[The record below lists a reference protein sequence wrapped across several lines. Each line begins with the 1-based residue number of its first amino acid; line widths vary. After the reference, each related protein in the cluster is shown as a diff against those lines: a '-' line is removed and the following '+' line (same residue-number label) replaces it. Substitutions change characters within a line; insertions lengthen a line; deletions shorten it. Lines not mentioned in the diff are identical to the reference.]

1 QAMSTMDKRHPS
13 NRSASSTS
21 NGNCASPF
29 SLNFS
34 ASSGQAVAPSP
45 SGFASVV
52 TASDVVDE
60 MQSLPLDQ
68 VPAAVKL
75 LRRAFRQPQLK
86 LIEDPS
92 TLRQLI
98 RLVHCQP
105 VVSLNAME
113 DVARLTAQEAR
124 NRLLLNLARQPLV
137 NYKRSTDFLDLMCCE
152 YRGLCEMAV
161 SQAPV
166 ASKLESEHLSAMGLT
181 WRLVCE
187 HSYECII
194 YSHENIRSLQKI
206 LLDKLR
212 PPPDRPDT
220 EIEPLRCL
228 LILDGEMRRV
238 RCKWEEAQPALARW
252 REANKPSSEIPWP
265 PDSCVTTP
273 EDLALGS
280 ASGPFV
286 TCERCSQTVCTC
298 PNCTMSHYITC
309 GVLAPRPTLDGSS
322 TSLPYNDDDEEF
334 EEKFMAIAD
343 GGAKEKS
350 PASKCEHCGH
360 HRGNKSQHQ
369 HHHASQAAQTCTQ
382 TAPANTGGGG
392 ASSSAV
398 AATAPVS
405 AGYHANRDRLRQ
417 KLKEKRKQQQPK
429 QQSQQ
434 HQQQQQSSSNDIDEL
449 VRFIEG
455 QAAAAAAN
463 NGANSNCN
471 GQQAK
476 GKRQSPAAAA
486 GAAGSNKT
494 SPSRSTK
501 CKPESAAASGAG
513 VSTRVAGV
521 DRGEW
526 FRNRVFLRNRISAF
540 LFLT

>member
-1 QAMSTMDKRHPS
+1 
-13 NRSASSTS
+13 SASSTS

-52 TASDVVDE
+52 TASDVADE

-152 YRGLCEMAV
+152 YRGLC
-161 SQAPV
+161 
-166 ASKLESEHLSAMGLT
+166 GNG
-181 WRLVCE
+181 RR
-187 HSYECII
+187 
-194 YSHENIRSLQKI
+194 IRK
-206 LLDKLR
+206 
-212 PPPDRPDT
+212 
-220 EIEPLRCL
+220 IEPLRCL

-252 REANKPSSEIPWP
+252 REAQQAIQRDSLAPE
-265 PDSCVTTP
+265 SCVTTP

-298 PNCTMSHYITC
+298 PNCKMSHYITC

-350 PASKCEHCGH
+350 AIAGNAQRQKSASNGSSNGATGASDDSDVVSDDFSSDREFDHDDNELDPVVEQFKSFVLNSPAPTSQRQRVSCLDMQSLVQQMASS
-360 HRGNKSQHQ
+360 RGNYQ
-369 HHHASQAAQTCTQ
+369 
-382 TAPANTGGGG
+382 
-392 ASSSAV
+392 
-398 AATAPVS
+398 
-405 AGYHANRDRLRQ
+405 
-417 KLKEKRKQQQPK
+417 
-429 QQSQQ
+429 
-434 HQQQQQSSSNDIDEL
+434 
-449 VRFIEG
+449 
-455 QAAAAAAN
+455 
-463 NGANSNCN
+463 
-471 GQQAK
+471 
-476 GKRQSPAAAA
+476 
-486 GAAGSNKT
+486 
-494 SPSRSTK
+494 
-501 CKPESAAASGAG
+501 
-513 VSTRVAGV
+513 
-521 DRGEW
+521 
-526 FRNRVFLRNRISAF
+526 
-540 LFLT
+540 